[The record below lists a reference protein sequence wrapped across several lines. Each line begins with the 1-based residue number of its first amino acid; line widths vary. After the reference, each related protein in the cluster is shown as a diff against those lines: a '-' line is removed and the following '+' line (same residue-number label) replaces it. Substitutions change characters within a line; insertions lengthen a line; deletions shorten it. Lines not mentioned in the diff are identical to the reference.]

1 MKQKGLSFL
10 RHFVAWGLSLMEGN
24 MQRILSYIRK
34 AVDDYNMIDNGD
46 KIAVGLSGGKDS
58 IALLIGLKAL
68 QRFYDKKF
76 EVIAISVNP
85 GFEFFN
91 SEFLKKTCDDIGVQY
106 IEEKSHIK
114 EIVFDIREEKNPCS
128 LCANL
133 RRGILNST
141 AIREGCNKIALGHN
155 EDDVLET
162 FFLNLL
168 YGGNINTFAPTSYM
182 DRSNITLIRP
192 LIYAPEKSIKTF
204 VKKNNIEVM
213 PKCCP
218 MDGVSKREDMKK
230 LIWEFQKQ
238 IPNVKAN
245 IYGAIKRGNI
255 KGWQKEN
262 H

>member
-1 MKQKGLSFL
+1 
-10 RHFVAWGLSLMEGN
+10 
-24 MQRILSYIRK
+24 MQRMLSYIRK
-34 AVDDYNMIDNGD
+34 AIDEYNMIDDGD

-58 IALLIGLKAL
+58 ITLLMGLKAL
-68 QRFYDKKF
+68 QRFYPKKF
-76 EVIAISVNP
+76 DLIAISINP

-91 SEFLKKTCDDIGVQY
+91 SEFLKKTCEKIGVDY
-106 IEEKSHIK
+106 IEETSNIK
-114 EIVFDIREEKNPCS
+114 QIVFDIRNEKNPCS

-168 YGGNINTFAPTSYM
+168 YGGNINTFPPKSYM
-182 DRSNITLIRP
+182 DRSKITLIRP

-213 PKCCP
+213 PKVCP
-218 MDGVSKREDMKK
+218 MDRN
-230 LIWEFQKQ
+230 F
-238 IPNVKAN
+238 
-245 IYGAIKRGNI
+245 
-255 KGWQKEN
+255 
-262 H
+262 